1 MKIEN
6 LTVKSVLSILI
17 AVLVFFLFLKG
28 YESIFPY
35 EKKADESAAPAE
47 TEEQRYVVY
56 EAVFME
62 NEEVLEVFRLL
73 RGETPPY
80 EHVPDKYHVTTV
92 YMPERDSRQFYGSDV
107 AVHGYCYKA
116 GEVMDTDGN
125 PTGNE
130 GVLVVMYSSNSDFQ
144 HYFNNIVDRVY
155 HITGSYTKEA
165 KYTLDLD
172 YSDGTPVSFTITGK
186 FGALLSNGT
195 YVFRPEEADAFLNG
209 TD

>member
-1 MKIEN
+1 MKKEN
-6 LTVKSVLSILI
+6 STVKIILSILI
-17 AVLVFFLFLKG
+17 AVLTFFLFLKG
-28 YESIFPY
+28 YEAIFPY
-35 EKKADESAAPAE
+35 EKKADESAASAE

-56 EAVFME
+56 EAVFMK
-62 NEEVLEVFRLL
+62 NEEVLEVFRTL

-80 EHVPDKYHVTTV
+80 EHIPKEYHVTTIF
-92 YMPERDSRQFYGSDV
+92 MPERDHRQFYGSDV

-130 GVLVVMYSSNSDFQ
+130 GILVYMYSSNPGLQD
-144 HYFNNIVDRVY
+144 YFENDVEHIY
-155 HITGSYTKEA
+155 HITGSFAKEA

-172 YSDGTPVSFTITGK
+172 YSDGTPVNFTITGK
-186 FGALLSNGT
+186 FGAMLSNGT
-195 YVFRPEEADAFLNG
+195 YVFSPEEADAFLNG